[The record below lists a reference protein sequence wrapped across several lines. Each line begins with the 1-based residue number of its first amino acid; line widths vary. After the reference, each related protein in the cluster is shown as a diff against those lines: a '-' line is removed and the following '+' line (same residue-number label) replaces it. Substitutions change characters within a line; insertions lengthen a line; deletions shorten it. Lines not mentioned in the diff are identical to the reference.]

1 MNGAVGLPLPANSSP
16 SVINMYRIQKV
27 TERLGW
33 LAQPGN
39 RGDPKEFYNHCLSL
53 SRGIDYALAN
63 GEIPT
68 NAHELPLLVKKIC
81 QLKNDELS
89 QAAMMVLM
97 ISVKGACE
105 IGWFQTK
112 ESQELL
118 TILDEIGKVFSS
130 MGSINATPRQC
141 SSEISTI
148 MEKFYPHVKLGSIL
162 ASIEIQPGYGASL
175 VGFHITKSE
184 FVKEKLFLLVAQI
197 DNIEISACLI
207 SPPQANFL
215 LNGKGVANRTYVE
228 MDPGPQMPT
237 DVTAMLKFGTN
248 LLQTVG
254 QFNGR
259 YIVLVAYMS
268 FTPLHEDPVLQDYL
282 QPAVTST
289 DSDIVEGASQ
299 ISLNCPISFTRI
311 KTPVKGRSCKHF
323 QCFDFNNFLSIN
335 SKRPSWRCPH
345 CNQYVC
351 YADIRLDRNMV
362 EILKNVGESITE
374 VIVLADGSW
383 KAVLEK
389 DHDVDKMQKK
399 APNHEKEQTE
409 PQEHTCSPATVDLT
423 EDDDHVEAM
432 DTSEIVDRK
441 PLQASLQSHFVAPN
455 STSFG
460 MNTPGVN
467 RNVAGQ
473 MDDFLSGVYIARSRS
488 DTPMVGTL
496 ELPVL
501 PDTISPTFNQE
512 SAGRD
517 NNSAVNSA
525 MRNQISAPNNL
536 PMQMNQMNS
545 VNEYGRS
552 SSVPRHI
559 NRIPVAVQALPV
571 QSQASGDT
579 LKAILSDTE
588 RQQRFSR
595 TPINLPQVSGV
606 NSPAFRHHNATQ
618 NRVPLQ
624 NPPTSTQLQNPY
636 RPSSISD
643 FSNPHLQ
650 QSLNLLPSRQHSN
663 FRPSTTPWSHIQQGV
678 PQSGNLKAAG
688 MAAPP
693 AARQGISN
701 ARNVPPAATTAH
713 SQQSRGLAANQ
724 PPRWTPP
731 LVPVQNQSGAAG
743 TPFATDSFQGR
754 GNTAHS
760 VSRPDELFSTP
771 PEQNW
776 APTGRM
782 RGSLD
787 LSQPF
792 DESIAQR
799 IITPTQTQGSRP
811 PPPQPLRRA
820 TGSTQQDVLIANR
833 NANTHNRPST

>member
-27 TERLGW
+27 TERLAW

-63 GEIPT
+63 GEIPS
-68 NAHELPLLVKKIC
+68 NAHELPLLVKQIC

-118 TILDEIGKVFSS
+118 TILDEIGKVYSS
-130 MGSINATPRQC
+130 MGSINATSRQC

-215 LNGKGVANRTYVE
+215 LNGKGIANRTYVE

-248 LLQTVG
+248 LLQAVG

-282 QPAVTST
+282 QPAVTSIDF

-323 QCFDFNNFLSIN
+323 QCFDFNNFISIN

-383 KAVLEK
+383 KAVSEK

-409 PQEHTCSPATVDLT
+409 PQEYTCSPATVDLT

-432 DTSEIVDRK
+432 DSSEIVDRK
-441 PLQASLQSHFVAPN
+441 PLLASIQSHFVAPN
-455 STSFG
+455 STSLG
-460 MNTPGVN
+460 MNTPGIN

-473 MDDFLSGVYIARSRS
+473 MDDFLSGVYIACSRS

-496 ELPVL
+496 ELPIL
-501 PDTISPTFNQE
+501 PDTISPAFNQE

-517 NNSAVNSA
+517 NNPAVNSG
-525 MRNQISAPNNL
+525 MRNQISGPNNL
-536 PMQMNQMNS
+536 PMQMNHMNS

-559 NRIPVAVQALPV
+559 NRTPVAVQALPV

-595 TPINLPQVSGV
+595 SPMNLPQVSGV

-618 NRVPLQ
+618 
-624 NPPTSTQLQNPY
+624 
-636 RPSSISD
+636 
-643 FSNPHLQ
+643 
-650 QSLNLLPSRQHSN
+650 QSLNIRPSRQHSN
-663 FRPSTTPWSHIQQGV
+663 FRPSTTPWSHIQQSV
-678 PQSGNLKAAG
+678 PQSGNLQAAG

-701 ARNVPPAATTAH
+701 ARNVSPAATTAH

-724 PPRWTPP
+724 PPRWTP

-743 TPFATDSFQGR
+743 TPFVTDSFQGR

-760 VSRPDELFSTP
+760 VSRPDELFSTQ

-787 LSQPF
+787 LSQPY

-820 TGSTQQDVLIANR
+820 TGSTQQDVLIANNR
-833 NANTHNRPST
+833 NANAHNRPST